1 MLIAS
6 KVVGIDKIYIYLRD
20 EYPAVKT
27 IMEQEIKKIEKN
39 FSNIPEIELIN
50 MNKEAVVAITFGFSA
65 FIKKRIGLKKIPP
78 PIPTIPET
86 RPMIA
91 PTIRLK
97 KELIFFMTKL
107 LFFCMFLKFARMFS
121 KNLFVMCDKN

>member
-1 MLIAS
+1 
-6 KVVGIDKIYIYLRD
+6 
-20 EYPAVKT
+20 
-27 IMEQEIKKIEKN
+27 
-39 FSNIPEIELIN
+39 

-91 PTIRLK
+91 PIKRLK

-107 LFFCMFLKFARMFS
+107 LFWYDLLFINNNNPAIDKT
-121 KNLFVMCDKN
+121 KNKRI